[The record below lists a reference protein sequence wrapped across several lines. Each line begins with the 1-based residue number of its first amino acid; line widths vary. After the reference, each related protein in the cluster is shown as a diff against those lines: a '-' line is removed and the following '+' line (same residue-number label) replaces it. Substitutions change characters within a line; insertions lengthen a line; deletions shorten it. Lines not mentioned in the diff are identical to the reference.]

1 MKWFVGVLLALAMA
15 MPPLL
20 ASEPELPSDG
30 GEEAMEIDPPLL
42 LPHRSIDE
50 FLAIA
55 AANRGTPA
63 TPAAAA
69 DIEKLEK
76 DLARAKTRAAS
87 GDRLFRA
94 GIIAKVDAEERA
106 LRVVRLEAQLAEAQ
120 LAHAKQQAA
129 AEAGHTVEINASP
142 ASPSRAIIAE
152 AAAAA
157 QRAAAEQHRAE
168 LEAAAINL
176 KRQQKLLALG
186 SGRKADVSRA
196 QKRLAELQQPK
207 E

>member
-1 MKWFVGVLLALAMA
+1 MKWFFGLLLIAIAIS
-15 MPPLL
+15 PLR
-20 ASEPELPSDG
+20 ANEPELPNDDG
-30 GEEAMEIDPPLL
+30 KQAMEIEPPLL
-42 LPHRSIDE
+42 LPNRSIDE

-55 AANRGTPA
+55 AANKTSA
-63 TPAAAA
+63 APAAPVE
-69 DIEKLEK
+69 IEKLEK
-76 DLARAKTRAAS
+76 DLTRAKTRAAS
-87 GDRLFRA
+87 ADRLFRA

-106 LRVVRLEAQLAEAQ
+106 LKVVRLESALAEAQ
-120 LAHAKQQAA
+120 LAHAKQKAA
-129 AEAGHTVEINASP
+129 AEDGETVQINDSP
-142 ASPSRAIIAE
+142 ASQTHISVAE

-196 QKRLAELQQPK
+196 QKRLVELQQPK